1 MTGPLVRRQPVLV
14 METGVN
20 QVPGGTQAGWVSGN
34 PAGLGDGASVN
45 VAFDL
50 GPDWDQYPVIG
61 LSVQPVGAISLSAVS
76 ASGSDTATFNF
87 ARRLGGAF
95 TPGASPATMYAT
107 ITTAT
112 GSAVIALRPMG
123 RYVIVSMVN
132 TAAGGAM
139 GASKVVLAAYP
150 A

>member
-87 ARRLGGAF
+87 ARRLAGAF
-95 TPGASPATMYAT
+95 TPGAAFSVLSATLTT
-107 ITTAT
+107 IG
-112 GSAVIALRPMG
+112 GSAFIALRPMG